1 MVGERAVGTPERA
14 PRAPTALVAIESPM
28 KNSVLENRFKL
39 EEPLAK
45 GVSGGVF
52 RAKDLQT
59 GESVA
64 VKLLYTPPGADQNFG
79 VRFKREAD
87 VLFEL
92 SHPHI
97 VKIVHSG
104 VTADGVI
111 YYAMEFINGVTLERY
126 VNARGRMTAEE
137 TADFL
142 DQIASALDA
151 VHARKIVHR
160 DVTPANIM
168 VETDDAGRNRVKLI
182 DFGFAKDVGMGGTAK
197 GGPATGRLLLGVA
210 AYMSPEVLAGKPAT
224 HLSDIHALGV
234 ATTIMLTGKHPFLR
248 DAEVATIAAVLE
260 EQPPKLSKLAPDGEF
275 PSELE
280 SLVSQTMTKKPHNRP
295 QSAGEFARNFRA
307 IVGGNSQMVG
317 DSSSMIRAR
326 KPQAAGNSRN
336 SHDGSSSIMRPGDSA
351 RLRAPEMSPSGR
363 LLMHAANRNGNA
375 NQSANRP
382 IASVHIA
389 RGSSRQTSWFIPVLG
404 LVVLAGG
411 VYALMNL
418 MSS

>member
-1 MVGERAVGTPERA
+1 M
-14 PRAPTALVAIESPM
+14 
-28 KNSVLENRFKL
+28 NNNVLENRFKL

-59 GESVA
+59 GDSVA

-97 VKIVHSG
+97 VKIIHSG
-104 VTADGVI
+104 VTDDGVI

-126 VNARGRMTAEE
+126 INARGRITPQEAGE
-137 TADFL
+137 FL
-142 DQIASALDA
+142 GQIASALDA

-160 DVTPANIM
+160 DVTPSNIM
-168 VETDDAGRNRVKLI
+168 IETDSMGRGRAKLI
-182 DFGFAKDVGMGGTAK
+182 DFGFAKDIGMGSTTK

-248 DAEVATIAAVLE
+248 DAEVGTIAAVLE
-260 EQPPKLSKLAPDGEF
+260 EAPPKFQSLAPDTQF
-275 PSELE
+275 SAELE
-280 SLVSQTMTKKPHNRP
+280 AVVAQTMAKRPNGRP
-295 QSAGEFARNFRA
+295 QSAGDFARRFKA
-307 IVGGNSQMVG
+307 IVGESTNNVG
-317 DSSSMIRAR
+317 ESPSAILRRKKVESDTAPALKSSDPSPSA
-326 KPQAAGNSRN
+326 
-336 SHDGSSSIMRPGDSA
+336 IMRGDSA
-351 RLRAPEMSPSGR
+351 RLRAPDMSPSGR
-363 LLMHAANRNGNA
+363 LLMHKSSSPVAK
-375 NQSANRP
+375 P
-382 IASVHIA
+382 EASVRGLPSVNVSVGQA
-389 RGSSRQTSWFIPVLG
+389 RSTSWTVPLMG
-404 LVVLAGG
+404 LVLVAGG
-411 VYALMNL
+411 VYALMNF
-418 MSS
+418 MAS